1 MAFRSR
7 RDRSCWLGSIH
18 GSFLNLYVVG
28 CRAGLFWCSLTRR
41 TWAFRF
47 SFRFSVRPTLSSSV
61 FYCRVRRSRSVEPPV
76 LRLHFAWRTH
86 DRPIVRQ
93 PLLRF
98 LFPSAF
104 AGRAA
109 LSEAASLRTIPLQ
122 RCACRVPDSAGVG
135 LSGADIVLAVFPPC
149 VHRAP
154 GPRRAI
160 VVTVHTGP
168 IRVIRHGLSFAW
180 RSATRSIEPFHDW
193 AGPAFDCSV
202 RQRSWDSL
210 CPSQFSLS
218 AGSPHFCGSSP
229 HAVIQ
234 IIRARAR

>member
-76 LRLHFAWRTH
+76 LRLHFAWRAH

-98 LFPSAF
+98 WS
-104 AGRAA
+104 
-109 LSEAASLRTIPLQ
+109 LQ
-122 RCACRVPDSAGVG
+122 RLQVVLRYPRQPAFGPSRFDVAPAAIQIPPEAG
-135 LSGADIVLAVFPPC
+135 LSGAGAIPAVFPPC
-149 VHRAP
+149 VRRAL
-154 GPRRAI
+154 GPRRAF
-160 VVTVHTGP
+160 VVTIHTGP
-168 IRVIRHGLSFAW
+168 IRVIRHGLSFAR
-180 RSATRSIEPFHDW
+180 RSATRLIEPFHDW
-193 AGPAFDCSV
+193 AEPAFNGMV
-202 RQRSWDSL
+202 RQRSWDS
-210 CPSQFSLS
+210 FSPF
-218 AGSPHFCGSSP
+218 AVFPVRGSPHFCGSSP
-229 HAVIQ
+229 HVVIQ
-234 IIRARAR
+234 MVRARAR